1 MSGSGIS
8 WAICKSAPR
17 SRQITTPA
25 PNYSVFTGRMPFLP
39 PNQQRQST
47 EGKCAYVRMCLNP
60 CKSDKHE
67 KFAVSARRTR
77 NVFSVSGK
85 GNMHAKCRNVK
96 PGDCRRRLSVNDSLE
111 SGRFA
116 LRTRDFLQ
124 PLNDLWHRCRC
135 RSNIN
140 TLYFSEYVP
149 HFVTK
154 LT

>member
-1 MSGSGIS
+1 M
-8 WAICKSAPR
+8 AVASA
-17 SRQITTPA
+17 
-25 PNYSVFTGRMPFLP
+25 GRMPVCTSLQIDNHASTQLLSFLQAECP
-39 PNQQRQST
+39 SCRPTNSV
-47 EGKCAYVRMCLNP
+47 KALKANVRMCLNP